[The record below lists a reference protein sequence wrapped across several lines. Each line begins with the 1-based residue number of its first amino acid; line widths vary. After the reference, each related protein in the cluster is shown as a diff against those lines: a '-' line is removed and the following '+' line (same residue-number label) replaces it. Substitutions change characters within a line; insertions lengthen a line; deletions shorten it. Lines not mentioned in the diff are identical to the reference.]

1 MVLWVFAVHRWW
13 PLSLPSPHHAA
24 SDHQWLSWLSSWWQ
38 LSAHPRSTGPAL
50 SAATSL
56 FLNPIAV
63 ESFVWCL
70 SVRPSVCHCGEVVKL
85 GYYQFRRCCSCYLP
99 FSSPHLP
106 SCELCVHTKLWVAND
121 VISRNQLF
129 VPQPRPWHHTQQ
141 PTRQKQGECMKMKII
156 IFSANKTFMFMVW
169 LYLTDLLQAVE
180 LRDDSFHGSSDGTKD
195 LYKRIWILSDFLL
208 FQRNAHISPI
218 LRINLQHLSTKK
230 ISHLSIELT
239 NQLCPLH
246 YIILDNW
253 SSYVHVWINTGP
265 VQIPHWCWARFKKNK
280 IQKSDHLIITI

>member
-1 MVLWVFAVHRWW
+1 MCSQWVEGDGPVSFRSAPLVTTEPPIPASCGQWSPVTQLTQLLVTVIRPPQVNGPGSVCRYFSISESYSRWI
-13 PLSLPSPHHAA
+13 
-24 SDHQWLSWLSSWWQ
+24 
-38 LSAHPRSTGPAL
+38 
-50 SAATSL
+50 
-56 FLNPIAV
+56 F
-63 ESFVWCL
+63 CL
-70 SVRPSVCHCGEVVKL
+70 MSVRPSVCHYGEVVKL

-129 VPQPRPWHHTQQ
+129 APQPRPWHHTQQ

-195 LYKRIWILSDFLL
+195 LYKRIWILADFLL

-218 LRINLQHLSTKK
+218 LRINLLYISTKK
-230 ISHLSIELT
+230 SVICLLS
-239 NQLCPLH
+239 
-246 YIILDNW
+246 
-253 SSYVHVWINTGP
+253 
-265 VQIPHWCWARFKKNK
+265 
-280 IQKSDHLIITI
+280 